1 MKILYRLYITVHQFI
16 LHCDDLLQLACIRE
30 HSSTCYIYI
39 TMSVPFANSWYYQV
53 RSLCGCKK
61 TILLCIII
69 VADLKVQAEDKMT
82 SVTHDEAYSVFP
94 DPTDFFSI
102 PYPSRT

>member
-1 MKILYRLYITVHQFI
+1 MLYI
-16 LHCDDLLQLACIRE
+16 
-30 HSSTCYIYI
+30 
-39 TMSVPFANSWYYQV
+39 SVPFADSWYCQV
-53 RSLCGCKK
+53 SSACGCKK
-61 TILLCIII
+61 TGLLYIII